1 MATQVCINNTD
12 VQEDGMAEARI
23 VEPGA
28 GAALW
33 FGPNRMTVKATAADT
48 GGGFGLLESRIPA
61 GASPALHVHH
71 GEDES
76 FYVLDGE
83 ITFVCGERELHATAG
98 SFVFLPRG
106 VPHTFVVEGDREA
119 RVLTLMT
126 PGGGEG
132 FFVDAGRPAGGPG
145 LPPAGPPDVAL
156 QARVAPTYAAE
167 ILGPPI
173 APRR

>member
-1 MATQVCINNTD
+1 MGSIH
-12 VQEDGMAEARI
+12 
-23 VEPGA
+23 
-28 GAALW
+28 AALEGEGEATW
-33 FGPNRMTVKATAADT
+33 FQPNLMRIKATAADT
-48 GGGFGLLESRIPA
+48 GGAYGLVESWVRA
-61 GASPALHVHH
+61 GSSPPLHVHH
-71 GEDES
+71 REDEA
-76 FYVLDGE
+76 FYVLEGQVRFHADGRD
-83 ITFVCGERELHATAG
+83 ILAGPG
-98 SFVFLPRG
+98 SFVFLPRD